1 MVQLLTHRAHAS
13 RAGTAAPMA
22 DARNATAGCLSRQL
36 LPSQAGSSHPP
47 VPYRVAPLL
56 DSPSQAA

>member
-22 DARNATAGCLSRQL
+22 DARNATAWLPSRQL

-47 VPYRVAPLL
+47 VAYRVARLPV
-56 DSPSQAA
+56 PPGQAA